1 MNTIKECEVSD
12 VVIEFEEDCWDGE
25 ELVVITAWDVIPYMV
40 VVNNILSNDVYDIK
54 YYKFTGCTLEIAFKD
69 EIKFFNGGTI
79 LCKRIN
85 ND

>member
-12 VVIEFEEDCWDGE
+12 VVIEFEKDCWDGE
-25 ELVVITAWDVIPYMV
+25 ELVVITPWDIIPYMV

-54 YYKFTGCTLEIAFKD
+54 YFKFTGYTLEIVFKD
-69 EIKFFNGGTI
+69 EIKFFNGGTL
-79 LCKRIN
+79 LCKRIK